1 MYLDP
6 DKATTIKLAALICC
20 IIRTFMHDSYTPD
33 GYVDFE
39 TKWILWIGI
48 GEKTVS
54 LSVFKVCQHG
64 EVEINSVKMLNKYGE
79 HLLNTSWG
87 QVRYLGDG
95 KWYNHNS
102 HLYKPFKVCKK

>member
-6 DKATTIKLAALICC
+6 DKATTIKLAALVCC

-54 LSVFKVCQHG
+54 LSVFKSMSAWRSG
-64 EVEINSVKMLNKYGE
+64 NKFSKNAEQIRGTFAE
-79 HLLNTSWG
+79 LFLGPG
-87 QVRYLGDG
+87 QIPWR
-95 KWYNHNS
+95 
-102 HLYKPFKVCKK
+102 